1 MSSSPQSPP
10 TRAARWVVAVVVLVI
25 AIFAASY
32 LIDPFLRGRM
42 ESAMNAKLTGY
53 HTTLGHAHLQ
63 LLGGALTL
71 SNLIVRQDAHPHP
84 AVADLP
90 TLYVHIQWSELITL
104 HVVADVTL
112 TRPRVHIDL
121 PQLQEQAS
129 AKVSLSKV
137 GWQDALQAVYPFK
150 INRLSVVDGD
160 AVYIDTDPHHALHVT
175 ELELVADNIR
185 NVHAA
190 SDAYPSP
197 IHATMVAFGTGR
209 MRLDGH
215 ANFLEKPFASVKAN
229 YSMRQVPLAEF
240 EPEIKRANFSIR
252 GGSLASDGRFEYGPK
267 VQRARVKYAFLD
279 GVDIDYTH
287 SPKTEA
293 AEQRRIDEVKK
304 GAKEVAKSQTMELAV
319 DEFDI
324 GRSSLAY
331 IDQTKD
337 PKYKIFVTGLNVKA
351 TSISNRSEPQ
361 PAHFDLT
368 GELMGSGATTISGD
382 FRSVKSGPD
391 FDIDARA
398 ENVNLVSLND
408 VLRAYEKIDVASG
421 TLSLYTQMGVREGEI
436 HGYVKP
442 LFSNLQV
449 YSWEQDKQK
458 PLTTQAYKL
467 LIGGAAHVFKN
478 HSTGNVATEVQLSGK
493 VDQPNVSTWQAIV
506 ELVRNAFVQAITPGF
521 DQEMQRS
528 GAAPKT

>member
-1 MSSSPQSPP
+1 ME
-10 TRAARWVVAVVVLVI
+10 TGRNFRARSGWLAIVVVVLA
-25 AIFAASY
+25 AIYAASY

-42 ESAMNAKLTGY
+42 EAAMNAKLTGY

-84 AVADLP
+84 SVANLS
-90 TLYVHIQWSELITL
+90 TLHFRIQWRELFSGR
-104 HVVADVTL
+104 VVADVAL
-112 TRPRVHIDL
+112 TRPLVHIDL
-121 PQLQEQAS
+121 PQLEQQAS

-150 INRLSVVDGD
+150 INRMRIVDGD
-160 AVYIDTDPHHALHVT
+160 LTYVDTDPHHALHVT
-175 ELELVADNIR
+175 ELELTADNIR

-190 SDAYPSP
+190 SDLYPSP
-197 IHATMVAFGTGR
+197 IHATMVAFGSGT

-240 EPEIKRANFSIR
+240 APEIKRVNFSIR
-252 GGSLASDGRFEYGPK
+252 GGILASDGKFEYGPK
-267 VQRARVKYAFLD
+267 VQRAHVKYAFLD

-287 SPKTEA
+287 SPQTEA
-293 AEQRRIDEVKK
+293 AEQRRIDKVKQ
-304 GAKEVAKSQTMELAV
+304 GAKAAAASRSLELKV

-337 PKYKIFVTGLNVKA
+337 PKYKIFVTGLNLKA
-351 TSISNRSEPQ
+351 TSISNHSEAQ
-361 PAHFDLT
+361 PAQFALS
-368 GELMGSGATTISGD
+368 GQLMGSGATTISGD
-382 FRSVKSGPD
+382 FRSAKTPD
-391 FDIDARA
+391 FDLDARA

-408 VLRAYEKIDVASG
+408 LLRAYEKIDVASG
-421 TLSLYTQMGVREGEI
+421 TLSLYTQMGVRDGEI

-449 YSWEQDKQK
+449 YSWEQDKRK

-467 LIGGAAHVFKN
+467 LLGGAAHVFKN
-478 HSTGNVATEVQLSGK
+478 RSTGNVATEVRLSGK

-506 ELVRNAFVQAITPGF
+506 ALVRNAFVQAIAPGF

-528 GAAPKT
+528 GAAPKS

>member
-1 MSSSPQSPP
+1 MSSSLQPP
-10 TRAARWVVAVVVLVI
+10 TRVARWVVAIVVILA
-25 AIFAASY
+25 AIYAASY

-42 ESAMNAKLTGY
+42 ETAMNAKLTGY

-84 AVADLP
+84 AVANLP
-90 TLYVHIQWSELITL
+90 TLHFKIQWRELFSG
-104 HVVADVTL
+104 HVVADVML
-112 TRPRVHIDL
+112 TRPFIHINL

-150 INRLSVVDGD
+150 INRLRIVDGD
-160 AVYIDTDPHHALHVT
+160 ASYVDTDPHHALHVT
-175 ELELVADNIR
+175 ELEVTADNIR
-185 NVHAA
+185 NVHAV
-190 SDAYPSP
+190 SDLYPSP

-215 ANFLEKPFASVKAN
+215 ANFLEKPFASVKAD

-240 EPEIKRANFSIR
+240 EPEIKRANMSIR
-252 GGSLASDGRFEYGPK
+252 GGILASDGKFEYGPK
-267 VQRARVKYAFLD
+267 VQRAHVKYAYLD

-293 AEQRRIDEVKK
+293 AEQRRIDKVKA
-304 GAKEVAKSQTMELAV
+304 GAKKVTASRSMELAV

-337 PKYKIFVTGLNVKA
+337 PKYKIFVTDLNVKA
-351 TSISNRSEPQ
+351 TSISNHSEPQ
-361 PAHFDLT
+361 PAHFDLR
-368 GELMGSGATTISGD
+368 GKLMGTGATTLSGD

-391 FDIDARA
+391 FDLDARA
-398 ENVNLVSLND
+398 EKVNLVSLND
-408 VLRAYEKIDVASG
+408 VLRAYENIDVASG

-449 YSWEQDKQK
+449 YSWEQDKRK

-478 HSTGNVATEVQLSGK
+478 RSTGNVATEVQLSGK

-506 ELVRNAFVQAITPGF
+506 ELMRNAFVQAITPGF